1 MWTRLDCPGQDD
13 CRLYRLSDGWRLA
26 GTAVF
31 FEQRAGS
38 LRYEVVTSRDWI
50 TRRALVDG
58 HVGGRSVSVR
68 IQASRSRRWRMNG
81 VPQPR
86 IDGYMDLDLA
96 FTPATYLIAMKRL
109 ALTVGDGA
117 DATAA
122 YLTFPALALVVLPQR
137 YVRAS
142 ALEYD
147 YTSPT
152 SGYAGRLRLTRDG
165 WIDRYPGVFERTGAP
180 KADNPRSVR

>member
-1 MWTRLDCPGQDD
+1 MWTRLDRPGQDH
-13 CRLYRLSDGWRLA
+13 CRLFRLSDGWRLA
-26 GTAVF
+26 GSAVF
-31 FEQRAGS
+31 FEQRACS

-68 IQASRSRRWRMNG
+68 IQASRSRRWRLNG
-81 VPQPR
+81 ARQPR
-86 IDGYMDLDLA
+86 LDGCIDLDLA
-96 FTPATYLIAMKRL
+96 FTPATNLIAVKRL
-109 ALTVGDGA
+109 ALTVGAGA
-117 DATAA
+117 DSAAA
-122 YLTFPALALVVLPQR
+122 YLTFPGLALVVLPQR

-142 ALEYD
+142 AREYD

-165 WIDRYPGVFERTGAP
+165 WIDRYPGVFERAGSPTRA
-180 KADNPRSVR
+180 